1 MLLGEMVVARGIAT
15 VEEVVS
21 ALKRQHEQGG
31 HLGAHLVALGALTSV
46 ELSALLVEQN
56 DVRLTLPFCEQTVVR
71 WEGEFGLHHPATARA
86 RGNLARA
93 LLSDGQAE
101 AALAAS
107 QIAFDALHAAYGDD
121 HAWTKDAEAVRSA
134 AHYAVHRPE
143 AAQVARLR
151 TMTTQAEPQKV

>member
-21 ALKRQHEQGG
+21 ALERQRDQGG
-31 HLGAHLVALGALTSV
+31 HLGAHLIALGALTSS

-56 DVRLTLPFCEQTVVR
+56 DARLTLPFCEQTVAR
-71 WEGEFGLHHPATARA
+71 WENEFGVHHPATARA

-101 AALAAS
+101 EALAAS
-107 QIAFDALHAAYGDD
+107 QIAFNALRAAYGDD
-121 HAWTKDAEAVRSA
+121 HAWTKDAEAVRTA
-134 AHYAVHRPE
+134 AHHAVHCPE
-143 AAQVARLR
+143 AAALVRLR
-151 TMTTQAEPQKV
+151 AITKQPERQKV